1 MSISAIV
8 EGHGDEPAVRILAHR
23 LLDSRSRWDARLSRI
38 HNAKG
43 KPRLL
48 RKFEDFVKYASF
60 DEGCQ
65 AVLVVVDADNHC
77 PVDLAKGLSRRA
89 VGLGLHIPVAIVVP
103 HREFEAWFVAA
114 LDESADNPVRT
125 RLQLDPEAVCPD
137 NPDALRDAKGWLK
150 GRMGRGRSYAETDDQ
165 PALAAALSIELA
177 SARSRS
183 FRRLERALQEL
194 LAAIDGAAA
203 TVTPEAAP

>member
-23 LLDSRSRWDARLSRI
+23 LLDAHSRWDMRVGRI
-38 HNAKG
+38 QNAKG
-43 KPRLL
+43 KPRLV
-48 RKFEDFVKYASF
+48 RKFENFIRYASF
-60 DEGCQ
+60 DKGCQ
-65 AVLVVVDADNHC
+65 AVLVVVDADNDC

-89 VGLGLHIPVAIVVP
+89 VGLGLQIPVAIVVP
-103 HREFEAWFVAA
+103 HHEFEAWFVAA
-114 LDESADNPVRT
+114 LDESAGNPVRT

-150 GRMGRGRSYAETDDQ
+150 GRMKRDRSYTETDDQ
-165 PALAAALSIELA
+165 PALADALSVELA

-183 FRRLERALQEL
+183 FRRLERALREL

-203 TVTPEAAP
+203 TVTLEAAP